1 MITHTDNTMFAIILT
16 AAIFTFGFSVA
27 RLVRAIRLG
36 KPDLRLRESLMKRFL
51 TMLGYAFGQKRV
63 LDELF
68 GLNHFLLFWGFMIL
82 FFYNTTFI
90 LNGLFPEFS
99 LSLAGP
105 LLYPILTLLFDL
117 VPLLVILCVIIALC
131 RRVVVKPAHIDYRSV
146 DAFIILGLVLAL
158 MILYYGYHGSAIA
171 LENTNTPV
179 LMPFTRGFVAPI
191 VSAVFGSALPTA
203 GRVFWWLHALVFLAF
218 LNYLPYSKHL
228 HILTAIPNCFCRSF
242 EPVWT
247 VPREVFGSG
256 RIYGASRVDQFSW
269 KDLLDFTSCTECGRC
284 NQICPA
290 TNTHKP
296 LNPRL
301 MIHDGKINLFANS
314 EKLHNGN
321 RSDGLMPLIV
331 EKDVSAKGSV
341 GEDALWDCTTCGAC
355 MEVCPVLIEHV
366 PKIIKMRRHLVE
378 NLAKFPNEL
387 GIFFEALEQRS
398 NPWGLAPS
406 DRTRWAKGL
415 DIPVL
420 SELPEG
426 ERVEYLFYVGCAGS
440 FDSRARKVAVALAK
454 ILKAADV
461 KFGILGVEEKCCGDS
476 LRRLGNEFVFEK
488 IAKENVELFAKRGV
502 QNIICYCPHCYT
514 TLKND
519 YAQFGLTPRISH
531 YTELLPE
538 LIQQGRLK
546 LSGGNGDDRILFH
559 DSCYLCRYNGL
570 FDQPRGLIK
579 SATGKAPLEM
589 DRSGQKSFCCGAG
602 GGRMWMEEDPADRI
616 NLNRV
621 REALGKNPD
630 TIAVA
635 CPYCMTMFED
645 GVKDL
650 QADKRV
656 KVMDIVEIV
665 AERIKAP

>member
-1 MITHTDNTMFAIILT
+1 MMTHTDNTIFAIILT
-16 AAIFTFGFSVA
+16 ASVFTFGFSVA
-27 RLVRAIRLG
+27 RLIRAIRLG
-36 KPDLRLRESLMKRFL
+36 KPDLRLRKSLVKRFA

-63 LDELF
+63 LDNLY

-82 FFYNTTFI
+82 FIYNAAFV

-105 LLYPILTLLFDL
+105 FLYPILTLLFDL
-117 VPLLVILCVIIALC
+117 IPLLVVICVIIAVG
-131 RRVVVKPAHIDYRSV
+131 RRVLVKPAHIDYRSV
-146 DAFIILGLVLAL
+146 DAFIILGMVFSL
-158 MILYYGYHGSAIA
+158 MFLFYGYHGCTIA
-171 LENTNTPV
+171 LEGTKSQA
-179 LMPFTRGFVAPI
+179 LMPFTERFVAPI
-191 VSAVFGSALPTA
+191 MSGIFGSALPAA

-242 EPVWT
+242 EPVRT
-247 VPREVFGSG
+247 VPREVFGPG
-256 RIYGASRVDQFSW
+256 RTYGVSRADQFSW

-284 NQICPA
+284 NQVCPA

-296 LNPRL
+296 LNPRF
-301 MIHDGKINLFANS
+301 MIHDGKINLFANA

-321 RSDGLMPLIV
+321 RSEGLMPLIV
-331 EKDVSAKGSV
+331 EKDASAVGSV

-355 MEVCPVLIEHV
+355 MAVCPVLIEHV

-378 NLAKFPNEL
+378 NLVKFPDEL
-387 GIFFEALEQRS
+387 SIFFEAIEQRS

-415 DIPVL
+415 DIPVI

-426 ERVEYLFYVGCAGS
+426 EPVEYLFYVGCAGS
-440 FDSRARKVAVALAK
+440 FDSRSRKVAVALAK
-454 ILKAADV
+454 IMKAADI

-476 LRRLGNEFVFEK
+476 LRRLGNEYVFEK
-488 IAKENVELFAKRGV
+488 IAKENVELFSKRGI
-502 QNIICYCPHCYT
+502 QNIVCYCPHCYT

-519 YAQFGLTPRISH
+519 YAQFGLNARVIH
-531 YTELLPE
+531 YTELLPD
-538 LIQQGRLK
+538 LIRQGRLK
-546 LSGGNGDDRILFH
+546 LSGGNGNDRVLFH
-559 DSCYLCRYNGL
+559 DSCYLGRHNGI

-579 SATGKAPLEM
+579 SATGKDPLEM
-589 DRSGQKSFCCGAG
+589 DRTRQKAFCCGAG

-630 TIAVA
+630 TIAVT

-650 QADKRV
+650 QADQHI
-656 KVMDIVEIV
+656 KVMDIVEII
-665 AERIKAP
+665 AEQIKAP